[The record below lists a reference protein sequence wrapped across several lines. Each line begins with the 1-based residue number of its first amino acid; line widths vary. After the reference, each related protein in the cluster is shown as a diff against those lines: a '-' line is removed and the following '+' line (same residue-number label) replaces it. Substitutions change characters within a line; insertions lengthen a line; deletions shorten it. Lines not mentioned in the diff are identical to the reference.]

1 MGAAPH
7 TVSEPGAGGR
17 PLPRPPLPSC
27 GSPDGGPAPPTRPP
41 GPRHA
46 AAPAGLAPAA
56 PASLP
61 ALSAAR
67 RLLLQVGVSGP
78 LTRPDLL
85 GRK

>member
-7 TVSEPGAGGR
+7 TVSLVLGAD
-17 PLPRPPLPSC
+17 PHCPRVGVLTR
-27 GSPDGGPAPPTRPP
+27 GPPPTRPP
-41 GPRHA
+41 GPRRA

-78 LTRPDLL
+78 LTCPDLL